1 MNDAPARKVQSSQS
15 NNRDRSLLRRLSGVP
30 TPVIFIVSVL
40 IALGVLWA
48 QGSLRDVARA
58 GRDADPW
65 LLVAAGLLYL
75 VSLAFLA
82 ARWHLLVKMIHGTSH
97 AMRAAEAFLTSV
109 VINYAAP
116 VGLAVPS
123 RAALTKRALGL
134 TTSETGKVALWEVG
148 ADVLVLA
155 LLSLLWIVVSGSKG
169 IDAIDD
175 ATSPL
180 LVLAV
185 VVAGLALLALLLFLV
200 WRLKPALWARLRLE
214 GRQFIRLPVEEP
226 GHALRVSSVSIV
238 YWGMQ
243 IAVLWLL
250 LKAVGVDPSA
260 SLTLGLVSLPIL
272 IGMVSPVP
280 GGAGIREAL
289 MVAMAHVYDVDS
301 TAVLLAAL
309 VYRVALFAA
318 IPVLYAGVR
327 FWLRRE
333 HLEPTMHMHDLT
345 HLDSDTKQP
354 EEPA

>member
-1 MNDAPARKVQSSQS
+1 VNDAPARKAHPS
-15 NNRDRSLLRRLSGVP
+15 RPKGRSILRRLSGIP

-40 IALGVLWA
+40 LALAALWV
-48 QGSLRDVARA
+48 QGSLRDVAA
-58 GRDADPW
+58 VARDADLG
-65 LLVAAGLLYL
+65 LLIGAGLLYL
-75 VSLAFLA
+75 VSLALLA

-134 TTSETGKVALWEVG
+134 TTSETGKIALWEVG
-148 ADVLVLA
+148 ADVIVLA
-155 LLSLLWIVVSGSKG
+155 LLSLVWIAVSGSKG
-169 IDAIDD
+169 IDAISD
-175 ATSPL
+175 AASPL
-180 LVLAV
+180 LVVAV
-185 VVAGLALLALLLFLV
+185 VVAGLLALGLLLV
-200 WRLKPALWARLRLE
+200 LVRRMRPALWARLRLE
-214 GRQFIRLPVEEP
+214 GREFARLPIEKP
-226 GHALRVSSVSIV
+226 LHALRVTVASLV
-238 YWGMQ
+238 YWAMQ

-250 LKAVGVDPSA
+250 LRAVDVDPSV

-280 GGAGIREAL
+280 GGAGVREAL
-289 MVAMAHVYDVDS
+289 MVAMAHVYDADS

-327 FWLRRE
+327 LWLRRE
-333 HLEPTMHMHDLT
+333 HLEPTVHMHDLA
-345 HLDSDTKQP
+345 HDESDTKQT

>member
-1 MNDAPARKVQSSQS
+1 M
-15 NNRDRSLLRRLSGVP
+15 LRRLSGVP

-40 IALGVLWA
+40 LALVVLWV
-48 QGSLRDVARA
+48 QGSLRDVAA
-58 GRDADPW
+58 AARDADLR
-65 LLVAAGLLYL
+65 LLIAAGALYL
-75 VSLAFLA
+75 VSLALLA

-134 TTSETGKVALWEVG
+134 TTSETSKVALWEVG
-148 ADVLVLA
+148 AYILVLL
-155 LLSLLWIVVSGSKG
+155 LLSLLWILVSGSKG
-169 IDAIDD
+169 IDALDD

-185 VVAGLALLALLLFLV
+185 MAAGAVAFGVLLLV
-200 WRLKPALWARLRLE
+200 VRRLRPALWARLRIE
-214 GRQFIRLPVEEP
+214 GRQFVRLPIEQP
-226 GHALRVSSVSIV
+226 LHALRVSSVSIF

-243 IAVLWLL
+243 IGVLWML
-250 LKAVGVDPSA
+250 LKAVGVDPGI
-260 SLTLGLVSLPIL
+260 SLTLGLVSVPIL

-301 TAVLLAAL
+301 AAVLLAAL

-333 HLEPTMHMHDLT
+333 HLEPTVHIHDLT
-345 HLDSDTKQP
+345 HDDSETDSGSRQT

>member
-1 MNDAPARKVQSSQS
+1 MNDAPARKAPSTPPKSRAV
-15 NNRDRSLLRRLSGVP
+15 LRRLSGVP
-30 TPVIFIVSVL
+30 TPAIFIAAVL
-40 IALGVLWA
+40 LALIVLWV
-48 QGSLRDVARA
+48 QGSLRDVAA
-58 GRDADPW
+58 AARDADPG
-65 LLVAAGLLYL
+65 LLIAAGVLYL
-75 VSLAFLA
+75 VSLALLA
-82 ARWHLLVKMIHGTSH
+82 ARWHLLVKMIHGSSH

-116 VGLAVPS
+116 IGLAVPS

-148 ADVLVLA
+148 ADILVLL
-155 LLSLLWIVVSGSKG
+155 LLSALWILVSGSKG
-169 IDAIDD
+169 IDALDD

-180 LVLAV
+180 LVLGV
-185 VVAGLALLALLLFLV
+185 MIAGSAMFGLLLFV
-200 WRLKPALWARLRLE
+200 VRRLRPALWARLRLE
-214 GRQFIRLPVEEP
+214 GRQFVRLPIEHP
-226 GHALRVSSVSIV
+226 LHALRVSTVSIV

-243 IAVLWLL
+243 IGVLWLL
-250 LKAVGVDPSA
+250 LKAVDVDPSV
-260 SLTLGLVSLPIL
+260 SLTLGLVSVPIL

-289 MVAMAHVYDVDS
+289 MVATAHVYDVDS
-301 TAVLLAAL
+301 AAVLLAAL

-333 HLEPTMHMHDLT
+333 HLEPTVHIHDLT
-345 HLDSDTKQP
+345 HEDSEPRQT